1 MERYIIKGGT
11 PLNGE
16 VEISGAKNAAL
27 GLLAAAIM
35 TDEEVTIDNLPDVSD
50 INHLIDAIANI
61 GATVDRVDRHCVK
74 IKGDTITS
82 CVVEYE
88 QMKKIRAS
96 YYLIGALLGKFNK
109 AEVALPGGCDI
120 GSRPID
126 QHIKGFRALGAEVDT
141 EHGMVD
147 ARAEKLLGNHIFLD
161 VVSVGATIN
170 VMLAASMAQGKT
182 IIENAAKEP
191 HVVDVANMLNSMG
204 ANIRGAGTDKIRIEG
219 VEKLHGTVYSTIPD
233 QIEAGTFMCAAAA
246 TGGSVLVKNVI
257 PKHLECISAKLIEM
271 GCVITEYDDAVRVK
285 GGEFIRNTQI
295 KTLPY
300 PGFPTDMQSIFG
312 SILTIARGT
321 SIITENIFEN
331 RFKYATELNR
341 MGAKT
346 KTEGKTLIISG
357 TRKLTAASVSSTDLR
372 GGAALVLAGLVAKGK
387 TKVDNIDYILRGYEG
402 LDKKLSL
409 LGATIKRQEG
419 G

>member
-1 MERYIIKGGT
+1 MCCYIIDGGKK
-11 PLNGE
+11 LDGI
-16 VEISGAKNAAL
+16 VKVSGSKNAAL
-27 GLLAAAIM
+27 PIISAAILNGGISKLYNIPNIHD
-35 TDEEVTIDNLPDVSD
+35 TRITLEILKYLGCKVNKNNDKIEINSRNITKKD
-50 INHLIDAIANI
+50 IPEKLMREMRSTVIIA
-61 GATVDRVDRHCVK
+61 
-74 IKGDTITS
+74 
-82 CVVEYE
+82 
-88 QMKKIRAS
+88 
-96 YYLIGALLGKFNK
+96 GALLGRFK
-109 AEVALPGGCDI
+109 EVTFSYPGGCDI
-120 GSRPID
+120 GARPID
-126 QHIKGFRALGAEVDT
+126 LHLKAFKKLGVNITEEYGFIKCKCDKIVGANID
-141 EHGMVD
+141 
-147 ARAEKLLGNHIFLD
+147 LD
-161 VVSVGATIN
+161 FPSVGATEN
-170 VMLAASMAQGKT
+170 VILASIYCEGKT
-182 IIENAAKEP
+182 VITNAAKEP
-191 HVVDVANMLNSMG
+191 EIIDLSNMLNKMG
-204 ANIRGAGTDKIRIEG
+204 ANIQGAGTNVIEITGVQKLKNVGYRI
-219 VEKLHGTVYSTIPD
+219 IAD
-233 QIEAGTFMCAAAA
+233 RIEAGTLLCAAAI
-246 TGGSVLVKNVI
+246 TGGKVKITNMNPEHITAVLSKLEETGCKLEIGDNFVQLVA
-257 PKHLECISAKLIEM
+257 PKRLK
-271 GCVITEYDDAVRVK
+271 AV
-285 GGEFIRNTQI
+285 EI

-419 G
+419 D